1 MTEIRTGFSALEEW
15 LKLSVTELT
24 RQQEALNAINV
35 FPVPDGDTGTNL
47 LATMRTAH
55 ETLATQE
62 PQADLGHH
70 LAVAARQALGS
81 AQGNSGS
88 LISVFLL
95 GMGESLAGIED
106 LTAFALAESLE
117 AGRLRAWSALS
128 EPVGGT
134 ILSVM
139 AAASQ
144 AARTHASS
152 QGRRSGQ
159 DRDLEA
165 LKLVGT
171 LEAAWQASLVEA
183 QHTQSRLKEL
193 TDIAVVDA
201 GAVGFVIIINCLLA
215 AVRGD
220 EIDLEPYKDLPG
232 YQEPGELGI
241 EQIPATDGVEVV
253 CTVAASALDAALMRA
268 ALDAVG
274 ESVVMSAMDP
284 APERDPEYS
293 GYNHASASQGHVDG
307 SLTWRVHVHVPAE
320 SVALDIISKA
330 GEPTDVVVTPLSQ
343 VGATAPRPH
352 RGAEAR
358 PHGGVD
364 ACGVEARGSN
374 ESGSAR

>member
-47 LATMRTAH
+47 VATMRTAH

-62 PQADLGHH
+62 PHADLGHH

-152 QGRRSGQ
+152 QGRRTRQ
-159 DRDLEA
+159 ARELEA
-165 LKLVGT
+165 LALVGT
-171 LEAAWQASLVEA
+171 LEAAWQASLIEA

-215 AVRGD
+215 AVRGGEVD
-220 EIDLEPYKDLPG
+220 PEPYKDLPG
-232 YQEPGELGI
+232 YQDPGELGI

-293 GYNHASASQGHVDG
+293 GYNHASASQGRVDD
-307 SLTWRVHVHVPAE
+307 SLTWRVHVHVPTE

-343 VGATAPRPH
+343 VGSPQPGQTTQPGH
-352 RGAEAR
+352 
-358 PHGGVD
+358 HGGAA
-364 ACGVEARGSN
+364 ACEASETGATETGR
-374 ESGSAR
+374 AR

>member
-62 PQADLGHH
+62 PHADLGHH

-117 AGRLRAWSALS
+117 AGRLRAWAALS

-152 QGRRSGQ
+152 QGRRSRQ
-159 DRDLEA
+159 DRALEA
-165 LKLVGT
+165 LALVGT

-215 AVRGD
+215 AVGGG
-220 EIDLEPYKDLPG
+220 EVDLEPYKDLPG
-232 YQEPGELGI
+232 YQDAGELGI

-293 GYNHASASQGHVDG
+293 GYNHASASQGRVDD

-343 VGATAPRPH
+343 VGAMEPDHDGGTEAC
-352 RGAEAR
+352 GAEAR
-358 PHGGVD
+358 
-364 ACGVEARGSN
+364 ASSEC
-374 ESGSAR
+374 GSAR